1 MVELN
6 LITSLGGLALG
17 AFGSYWTVRTYFLKR
32 QDELADRQRQAL
44 ERAQIEIERQKAER
58 QKELEGYAEGKTK
71 EYAAKRDFEHLLRKY
86 DALNANL
93 TILHDFQE
101 RRASDIEGDLRT
113 LMQMMQ
119 LLLVAAGQSE
129 TSVMRYLKREE

>member
-1 MVELN
+1 MVDTAFL
-6 LITSLGGLALG
+6 TTVGGLATG
-17 AFGSYWTVRTYFLKR
+17 AFGAYWTVRTYFLKR

-44 ERAQIEIERQKAER
+44 ERAQAEIERQKAER
-58 QKELEGYAEGKTK
+58 QKELDVYAAGKTK
-71 EYAAKRDFEHLLRKY
+71 EYAAKQDFNHLLRKY

-101 RRASDIEGDLRT
+101 KRASDIEADLRT

-119 LLLVAAGQSE
+119 LLLVSAGQSE
-129 TSVMRYLKREE
+129 TAVMRYLKREE